1 MVMSGTGHIS
11 DELISQP
18 LALQRFSA
26 PTCGSTESFV
36 RSISCALNVDILL
49 SKSSAVWT
57 PSARMPVT
65 TSSWTCWRS
74 QQLLVEMP
82 RQQQRAVVEFAF
94 GDFQRPLAVLHGEIA
109 GAEHDR
115 DHERR
120 RTQDQP
126 LDGTQPDPPRHAA
139 TEQRLALRDDVLR

>member
-1 MVMSGTGHIS
+1 MFTSATGHIS
-11 DELISQP
+11 EELISQP
-18 LALQRFSA
+18 LAFQRFRA
-26 PTCGSTESFV
+26 PTCGNAASLA
-36 RSISCALNVDILL
+36 RSISCALKVDILL
-49 SKSSAVWT
+49 SNSSAVST

-65 TSSWTCWRS
+65 TSSCTCWRS
-74 QQLLVEMP
+74 LQLLVEMP

-126 LDGTQPDPPRHAA
+126 LDRAQPDPPRHAA
-139 TEQRLALRDDVLR
+139 TEQRLAPRDDVLR